1 MSTII
6 VKQESIDG
14 GISPTYFGDTKR
26 NQYRIGLGI
35 DPDITMISGV
45 STSAYKMSNCVMPV
59 GYTKFSSTEIDSYPI
74 WIGAPSV
81 PGGTEY
87 VYMVLANGKL
97 VRYSSTLGSASS
109 IGTVAGSN
117 AAGAAIYNDYIYITG
132 TGASKN
138 DVSRYGPLSAGP
150 ALTDGV
156 WTGATLGTQT
166 ALTNNT
172 YPTIN
177 GAPIP
182 QHWMH
187 AHPGD
192 GQLYFLDFKN
202 NQGMVHVINTT
213 SAGVNNNS
221 AYNVLDLPFGYYPV
235 AITNFGTNIAIT
247 AFRTSGTTLRQGNA
261 ALFLWDTIS
270 ETFYQEVSLPDVFAT
285 ALLNVNG
292 RLYVFTGSA
301 TACRVSVFEGG
312 NTVTQV
318 MFFDDGIS
326 VLPGAVTSYG
336 DRIYFGARTAYAGDN
351 FYGTVLSLG
360 SKQNEVQQ
368 SFHCPVKISA
378 AANSSL
384 VCTAIQMVQQASGEV
399 PRIVAGWGNGSAYG
413 ADKFGYDFT
422 GNSAF
427 FRTDIFEI
435 GKRFKVKSIKFNA
448 TYTLAAGV
456 REPIVYVLTDN
467 ETASTALNG
476 KFGGSAIVYKRPEVQ
491 IIGNKNICIEFQFLG
506 NAPYGIQLPIE
517 IELEVFDDQPLVSD

>member
-1 MSTII
+1 MSTIV
-6 VKQESIDG
+6 VKQESIEG

-35 DPDITMISGV
+35 DPDLGMVIGSGN
-45 STSAYKMSNCVMPV
+45 TSAYKMSNCVMPV
-59 GYTKFSSTEIDSYPI
+59 AYAKFSSTEIDSYPI

-97 VRYSSTLGSASS
+97 VRYSSILGSASS
-109 IGTVAGSN
+109 IGTVTGNVAN
-117 AAGAAIYNDYIYITG
+117 GAAIYNDYIYITTG
-132 TGASKN
+132 T
-138 DVSRYGPLSAGP
+138 DVSRYGPLSGAA
-150 ALTDGV
+150 ALTNTV
-156 WTGATLGTQT
+156 WTGATLGSQT
-166 ALTNNT
+166 ALTSNT
-172 YPTIN
+172 YPTVN

-187 AHPGD
+187 VHPGD

-270 ETFYQEVSLPDVFAT
+270 ESFYQEITLPDVYAT
-285 ALLNVNG
+285 ALINVNG

-301 TACRVSVFEGG
+301 SACRVSVFEGG
-312 NTVTQV
+312 NFVTQV

-326 VLPGAVTSYG
+326 VLPGAVASYG

-351 FYGTVLSLG
+351 FYGTVLSFG
-360 SKQNEVQQ
+360 SKQNEIP
-368 SFHCPVKISA
+368 STFHCPVKLSQ
-378 AANSSL
+378 AANASL
-384 VCTAIQMVQQASGEV
+384 VCTAVQMVQQASGEV

-413 ADKFGYDFT
+413 ADKIGFNYT
-422 GNSAF
+422 GNTPY

-435 GKRFKVKSIKFNA
+435 GRRFKVKSVKFNA
-448 TYTLAAGV
+448 TYALAAGV
-456 REPIVYVLTDN
+456 REPMVYVLTDN
-467 ETASTALNG
+467 ETVSTSLQG
-476 KFGGSAIVYKRPEVQ
+476 KFGGSAIVYKRPELQ
-491 IIGNKNICIEFQFLG
+491 IIGNKNIALEFQFLG
-506 NAPYGIQLPIE
+506 NTQYGIQLPIE
-517 IELEVFDDQPLVSD
+517 IELEVYDDQPLISD

>member
-1 MSTII
+1 MSTIV
-6 VKQESIDG
+6 VKQESIEG

-26 NQYRIGLGI
+26 GQYRIGLGI
-35 DPDITMISGV
+35 DPDLGMVSG
-45 STSAYKMSNCVMPV
+45 SSQASYKMSNCVMGV
-59 GYTKFSSTEIDSYPI
+59 GYSKFSSTEIDSYPI

-97 VRYSSTLGSASS
+97 VRYSSILGSASS

-138 DVSRYGPLSAGP
+138 DVSRYGPLSGAA

-156 WTGATLGTQT
+156 WTGATLGSQT

-172 YPTIN
+172 YPTVN

-187 AHPGD
+187 VHPGD
-192 GQLYFLDFKN
+192 GQLYFLDFKS

-213 SAGVNNNS
+213 SAGVNNGS

-235 AITNFGTNIAIT
+235 AISNYGTNIAIT

-270 ETFYQEVSLPDVFAT
+270 ESFYQEVTLPDVFAT
-285 ALLNVNG
+285 ALINVNG
-292 RLYVFTGSA
+292 RLYIFTGAAS
-301 TACRVSVFEGG
+301 ACRVSVFDGG
-312 NTVTQV
+312 NSTTQV

-326 VLPGAVTSYG
+326 VLPGAVASYG

-351 FYGTVLSLG
+351 FYGTVLSFG
-360 SKQNEVQQ
+360 SKQNEVPT
-368 SFHCPVKISA
+368 SLHCPVKLSA
-378 AANSSL
+378 AANVSL
-384 VCTAIQMVQQASGEV
+384 VCTAVQMVQQASGEI
-399 PRIVAGWGNGSAYG
+399 PRVVAGWGNGSAYG
-413 ADKFGYDFT
+413 ADKLGFDYT
-422 GNSAF
+422 GNTAF

-435 GKRFKVKSIKFNA
+435 GKRFKVKRISYNT
-448 TYTLAAGV
+448 TYFLAAGV
-456 REPIVYVLTDN
+456 RELSVYALVDN
-467 ETASTALNG
+467 ETAPTALTG
-476 KFGGSAIVYKRPEVQ
+476 KLGGSSITYKRPELQ
-491 IIGNKNICIEFQFLG
+491 IMGNKNIALEFQFLG
-506 NAPYGIQLPIE
+506 NSQFGIQLPIE
-517 IELEVFDDQPLVSD
+517 IELEVYDDQPLIND

>member
-59 GYTKFSSTEIDSYPI
+59 GYTKFSSTEVDAYPI
-74 WIGAPSV
+74 KWITPPAS
-81 PGGTEY
+81 TEY
-87 VYMVLANGKL
+87 VYCVLSNGKL
-97 VRYSSTLGSASS
+97 VRYTSVLGTPTT
-109 IGTVAGSN
+109 IGTVTGNVAN
-117 AAGAAIYNDYIYITG
+117 GAEYYNDYIYITTG
-132 TGASKN
+132 T
-138 DVSRYGPLSAGP
+138 DVSRYGPLSGA
-150 ALTDGV
+150 ASLTNTV
-156 WTGATLGTQT
+156 WTGATLGALT
-166 ALTNNT
+166 ALGNAVT

-177 GAPIP
+177 GVPIP
-182 QHWMH
+182 KHWMH
-187 AHPGD
+187 SHVD
-192 GQLYFLDFKN
+192 GQLYLLDFIQGAGASGQGIVNVIRTTTTGTN
-202 NQGMVHVINTT
+202 NG
-213 SAGVNNNS
+213 S
-221 AYNVLDLPFGYYPV
+221 AYNVLDLPFGYYPT
-235 AITNFGTNIAIT
+235 AITNYGTNIAIT
-247 AFRTSGTTLRQGNA
+247 AIQTTGTTLRQGDA

-270 ETFYQEVSLPDVFAT
+270 ETFYQQVTLPDVFAT

-326 VLPGAVTSYG
+326 VLPGSVTSYG
-336 DRIYFGARTAYAGDN
+336 DRIYFGARTAYVGDN

-378 AANSSL
+378 AANSSI

-399 PRIVAGWGNGSAYG
+399 PRIVAGWGNGSTYG

-456 REPIVYVLTDN
+456 REPLVYVLTDN
-467 ETASTALNG
+467 ETASTALTS
-476 KFGGSAIVYKRPEVQ
+476 KFGGSAIVYKRPELQ
-491 IIGNKNICIEFQFLG
+491 IIGNKNICMEFQFLG

-517 IELEVFDDQPLVSD
+517 IELEVYDDQPLVSD